1 MDMVDQQLSQQLSQF
16 TNCLATIMSVI
27 VLILLVHPY
36 ILVALFPLVALYY
49 RVTKYSRYSSRDLQ
63 RLENITKTPIFVGFS
78 EVMSGLSS
86 IRAFDLTDH
95 FGARC
100 ERVVDVN
107 NAVALIASCA
117 EKWLALRLDVLAAA
131 LVALCALTPFLV
143 GADPAFAGLAL
154 AYSFE
159 LSGFLKHFAKMSA
172 DLEKKFAAVE
182 RVVEKSR
189 MDIEEP
195 PERLPTDDPKFP
207 VDGSVVFE
215 NVELRYRPGL
225 PLALCGVNFRLEDA
239 QRAGIVGRTGSGKSS
254 LQTVLLRIFE
264 PSAGRVLIGGV
275 DTATVGVTT
284 LRQRIAMIPQD
295 PVLFQA
301 SIRFNLDPAAE
312 FSDEQLYAVLDEL
325 EVRAL
330 VDQLPE
336 KLQHPV
342 SEGGSNFSVG
352 ERQLL
357 CLVRA
362 MLRQTRVV
370 LLDEATASVDYETD
384 ARIQKTIRG
393 DRFARSTLLVI
404 AHRLL
409 TVIDSD
415 LIILMDQGK
424 VAEMGPPKE
433 LYAQKKLF
441 ARLVDDGGAAA
452 ALEALPADK
461 PTDDRRIISA

>member
-1 MDMVDQQLSQQLSQF
+1 
-16 TNCLATIMSVI
+16 
-27 VLILLVHPY
+27 
-36 ILVALFPLVALYY
+36 
-49 RVTKYSRYSSRDLQ
+49 
-63 RLENITKTPIFVGFS
+63 
-78 EVMSGLSS
+78 
-86 IRAFDLTDH
+86 
-95 FGARC
+95 
-100 ERVVDVN
+100 
-107 NAVALIASCA
+107 
-117 EKWLALRLDVLAAA
+117 
-131 LVALCALTPFLV
+131 
-143 GADPAFAGLAL
+143 
-154 AYSFE
+154 
-159 LSGFLKHFAKMSA
+159 
-172 DLEKKFAAVE
+172 
-182 RVVEKSR
+182 
-189 MDIEEP
+189 
-195 PERLPTDDPKFP
+195 
-207 VDGSVVFE
+207 
-215 NVELRYRPGL
+215 
-225 PLALCGVNFRLEDA
+225 
-239 QRAGIVGRTGSGKSS
+239 
-254 LQTVLLRIFE
+254 VLLRIFE

-370 LLDEATASVDYETD
+370 LLDEATASVDYVTD